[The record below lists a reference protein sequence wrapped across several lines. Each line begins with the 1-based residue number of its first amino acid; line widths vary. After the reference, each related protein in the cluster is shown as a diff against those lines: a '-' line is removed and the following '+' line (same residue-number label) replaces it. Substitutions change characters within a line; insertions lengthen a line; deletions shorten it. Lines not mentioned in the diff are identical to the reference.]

1 MENQTPKKIEL
12 DQIPEK
18 GFFLFQMTITPE
30 KIYNFFKQSMIL
42 HEKSNSKDTHKLNKS
57 DFLSITNS
65 IFVKNSNNN
74 YILMNSIFEL
84 IFERLK
90 EKKCVFK
97 INSPFSKNNYAL
109 TDIISIEKIDIFKVQ
124 LFLSAIMLTNF
135 KTKIETMF
143 NIIDTDNDGLINEE
157 ELKQL
162 ILKTYKLFYQ
172 ESKEKFSKSSLIQQA
187 LSNFKANKALSKLLY
202 GNAELKKI
210 LDREKFISFNQ
221 FYERLMKID
230 NYMYEIIPIFFS
242 LKKYLSEKDE
252 EIELYMNNNCKK
264 DFVDITY
271 DLLCKN
277 SMLNLV
283 SPKNVIKQYFDKKNK
298 TKKIKIDPLKEIKE
312 RRERQK
318 EMKLKR
324 IFESKKRESVKT
336 FNQFLVKNSLS
347 ATDFKYNPQTVKKIV
362 NEKEF
367 KYETPAMNT
376 QDINPNNKEEDEKYK
391 NTQNSRSS
399 HSQKVNTAE
408 YIKKFSLYSNKEEE
422 KSDEKKPNT
431 YPLLRATRRKTI
443 LNKMFGI
450 PMEVSP
456 FNLSEKNFKDK
467 INDTTKNDK
476 VASFSDNINLIKNK
490 MNTTSEYNLD
500 TNFTTLGLLSPR
512 LSTKNN
518 NFTNFKKVS
527 IFKKKLDKNLPINR
541 THIKNGNRLIESI
554 SPTYSLINTTSRK
567 YLPNIPFLNSTNS
580 NMNKK
585 QGEKSIESGDYY
597 KFSSICFPPCIIK
610 EKEINNNVSFSISKE
625 NIKRKSK
632 RLKRKRL
639 SKIDFSKS
647 LLSTYEEIKDDVYNE
662 LELQKNSDING
673 LNAILRIKKSID
685 EKTDKF
691 HFVDFKKNKVDFKDF
706 FIVKAGKKNLV

>member
-18 GFFLFQMTITPE
+18 GFFIFQMTITPE

-143 NIIDTDNDGLINEE
+143 NIIDIDNDGLINEE

-162 ILKTYKLFYQ
+162 ILKTNKLFYQ

-318 EMKLKR
+318 ELKLKR

-347 ATDFKYNPQTVKKIV
+347 ATDIKYNPQTVKKIV

-376 QDINPNNKEEDEKYK
+376 QDINPINKEENEKYK

-567 YLPNIPFLNSTNS
+567 NYSNVLPLNYIN
-580 NMNKK
+580 NKK
-585 QGEKSIESGDYY
+585 KTKEKTELSDYSN
-597 KFSSICFPPCIIK
+597 FSSILFPPCIIK

>member
-18 GFFLFQMTITPE
+18 GFFIFQMTITPE

-162 ILKTYKLFYQ
+162 ILKTNKLFYQ

-318 EMKLKR
+318 ELKLKR

-336 FNQFLVKNSLS
+336 FKLL
-347 ATDFKYNPQTVKKIV
+347 D
-362 NEKEF
+362 
-367 KYETPAMNT
+367 
-376 QDINPNNKEEDEKYK
+376 NKGY
-391 NTQNSRSS
+391 
-399 HSQKVNTAE
+399 
-408 YIKKFSLYSNKEEE
+408 
-422 KSDEKKPNT
+422 
-431 YPLLRATRRKTI
+431 
-443 LNKMFGI
+443 
-450 PMEVSP
+450 
-456 FNLSEKNFKDK
+456 NFK
-467 INDTTKNDK
+467 
-476 VASFSDNINLIKNK
+476 
-490 MNTTSEYNLD
+490 
-500 TNFTTLGLLSPR
+500 
-512 LSTKNN
+512 
-518 NFTNFKKVS
+518 
-527 IFKKKLDKNLPINR
+527 
-541 THIKNGNRLIESI
+541 
-554 SPTYSLINTTSRK
+554 
-567 YLPNIPFLNSTNS
+567 
-580 NMNKK
+580 
-585 QGEKSIESGDYY
+585 
-597 KFSSICFPPCIIK
+597 
-610 EKEINNNVSFSISKE
+610 
-625 NIKRKSK
+625 
-632 RLKRKRL
+632 
-639 SKIDFSKS
+639 
-647 LLSTYEEIKDDVYNE
+647 
-662 LELQKNSDING
+662 
-673 LNAILRIKKSID
+673 
-685 EKTDKF
+685 
-691 HFVDFKKNKVDFKDF
+691 
-706 FIVKAGKKNLV
+706 

>member
-124 LFLSAIMLTNF
+124 LFLSAIMLTNY

-162 ILKTYKLFYQ
+162 ILKTNKLFYQ

-283 SPKNVIKQYFDKKNK
+283 SPKNVIKRYFDKKNK

-318 EMKLKR
+318 ELKLKR

-347 ATDFKYNPQTVKKIV
+347 ATDIKYNPQTVKKIV

-567 YLPNIPFLNSTNS
+567 NYSNVLPLNYIN
-580 NMNKK
+580 NKK
-585 QGEKSIESGDYY
+585 KTKEKTELSDYSN
-597 KFSSICFPPCIIK
+597 FSSILFPPCIIK
-610 EKEINNNVSFSISKE
+610 EKKINNNMSFSISKE

>member
-18 GFFLFQMTITPE
+18 GFFIFQMTITPE

-162 ILKTYKLFYQ
+162 ILKTNKLFYQ

-318 EMKLKR
+318 ELKLKR

-347 ATDFKYNPQTVKKIV
+347 ATDIKYNPQTVKKIV

-567 YLPNIPFLNSTNS
+567 NYSNVLPLNYIN
-580 NMNKK
+580 NKK
-585 QGEKSIESGDYY
+585 KTKEKTELSDYSN
-597 KFSSICFPPCIIK
+597 FSSILFPPCIIK

>member
-42 HEKSNSKDTHKLNKS
+42 HEKSNSKDSHKLNKS

-162 ILKTYKLFYQ
+162 ILKTNKLFYQ

-318 EMKLKR
+318 ELKLKR

-347 ATDFKYNPQTVKKIV
+347 ATDIKYNPQTVKKIV

-376 QDINPNNKEEDEKYK
+376 RDINPIYKEEDEKYK

-408 YIKKFSLYSNKEEE
+408 YIKIFSLYSNKEEE

-450 PMEVSP
+450 PMEVPP

-467 INDTTKNDK
+467 INDTTKNVK

-567 YLPNIPFLNSTNS
+567 NYSNVLPLNYIN
-580 NMNKK
+580 NKK
-585 QGEKSIESGDYY
+585 KTKEKTELSDYSN
-597 KFSSICFPPCIIK
+597 FSSILFPPCIIK

>member
-90 EKKCVFK
+90 EKKCVFR

-162 ILKTYKLFYQ
+162 ILKTNKLFYQ

-318 EMKLKR
+318 ELKLKR

-347 ATDFKYNPQTVKKIV
+347 ATDIKYNPQTVKKIV

-376 QDINPNNKEEDEKYK
+376 RDINPINKEEDEKYK
-391 NTQNSRSS
+391 STQNSRSS

-456 FNLSEKNFKDK
+456 FNLSEKNLKDK

-476 VASFSDNINLIKNK
+476 VASFSGNINLIKNK

-567 YLPNIPFLNSTNS
+567 NYSNVLPLNYIN
-580 NMNKK
+580 NKK
-585 QGEKSIESGDYY
+585 KTKEKTELSDYSN
-597 KFSSICFPPCIIK
+597 FSSILFPPCIIK

>member
-97 INSPFSKNNYAL
+97 INSPFSKNNYVL

-162 ILKTYKLFYQ
+162 ILKTNKLFYQ

-264 DFVDITY
+264 GFVDITY

-336 FNQFLVKNSLS
+336 SNQFLVKNSLS

-376 QDINPNNKEEDEKYK
+376 QDINPINKEEDEKYK

-467 INDTTKNDK
+467 INDTTKNGK

-567 YLPNIPFLNSTNS
+567 NYSNVLPLNYIN
-580 NMNKK
+580 NKK
-585 QGEKSIESGDYY
+585 KTKEKTELSDYSN
-597 KFSSICFPPCIIK
+597 FSSILFPPCIIK

-647 LLSTYEEIKDDVYNE
+647 LLCTYEEIKDDVYNE

>member
-124 LFLSAIMLTNF
+124 LFLSAIMLTNY

-143 NIIDTDNDGLINEE
+143 NIIDIDNDGLINEE

-162 ILKTYKLFYQ
+162 ILKTNKLFYH

-318 EMKLKR
+318 ELKLKR

-376 QDINPNNKEEDEKYK
+376 QDINPIYKEEDEKYK

-567 YLPNIPFLNSTNS
+567 NYSNVLPLNYIN
-580 NMNKK
+580 NKK
-585 QGEKSIESGDYY
+585 KTKEKTELSDYSN
-597 KFSSICFPPCIIK
+597 FSSILFPPCIIK

>member
-12 DQIPEK
+12 DQIQEK
-18 GFFLFQMTITPE
+18 GIFLFQMTITPE

-135 KTKIETMF
+135 KTKIETIF

-162 ILKTYKLFYQ
+162 ILKTNKLFYQ

-318 EMKLKR
+318 ELKLKR
-324 IFESKKRESVKT
+324 IFESTKRESVKT

-347 ATDFKYNPQTVKKIV
+347 ATDIKYNPQTVKKIV

-376 QDINPNNKEEDEKYK
+376 RDINPNNKEEDEKYK

-467 INDTTKNDK
+467 INDTTKNGK

-567 YLPNIPFLNSTNS
+567 NYSNVLPLNYIN
-580 NMNKK
+580 NKK
-585 QGEKSIESGDYY
+585 KTKEKTELSDYSN
-597 KFSSICFPPCIIK
+597 FSSILFPPCIIK

>member
-162 ILKTYKLFYQ
+162 ILKTNKLFYQ

-318 EMKLKR
+318 ELKLKR
-324 IFESKKRESVKT
+324 IFESTKRESVKT

-347 ATDFKYNPQTVKKIV
+347 ATDIKYNPQTVKKIV

-467 INDTTKNDK
+467 INDTTKNGK

-567 YLPNIPFLNSTNS
+567 NYSNVLPLNYIN
-580 NMNKK
+580 NKK
-585 QGEKSIESGDYY
+585 KTKEKTELSDYSN
-597 KFSSICFPPCIIK
+597 FSSILFPPCIIK

>member
-162 ILKTYKLFYQ
+162 ILKTNKLFYQ

-318 EMKLKR
+318 ELKLKR

-362 NEKEF
+362 NKKEF

-376 QDINPNNKEEDEKYK
+376 QDINPINKEEDEKYK

-431 YPLLRATRRKTI
+431 YPLLRATKRKTI

-467 INDTTKNDK
+467 INDTTKNGK

-567 YLPNIPFLNSTNS
+567 NYSNVLPLNYIN
-580 NMNKK
+580 NKK
-585 QGEKSIESGDYY
+585 NTKERTELSDYSN
-597 KFSSICFPPCIIK
+597 FSSILFPPCIIK

>member
-12 DQIPEK
+12 DKIPEK

-143 NIIDTDNDGLINEE
+143 NIIDIDNDGLINEE

-162 ILKTYKLFYQ
+162 ILKTNKLFYQ

-318 EMKLKR
+318 ELKLKR

-347 ATDFKYNPQTVKKIV
+347 ATDIKYNPQTVKKIV

-431 YPLLRATRRKTI
+431 YPLLRATKRKTI

-467 INDTTKNDK
+467 INDTTKNGK

-567 YLPNIPFLNSTNS
+567 NYSNVLPLNYIN
-580 NMNKK
+580 NKK
-585 QGEKSIESGDYY
+585 KTKEKTELSDYSN
-597 KFSSICFPPCIIK
+597 FSSILFPPCIIK

>member
-162 ILKTYKLFYQ
+162 ILKTNKLFYQ

-318 EMKLKR
+318 ELKLKR

-347 ATDFKYNPQTVKKIV
+347 ATDFKFNPQTVKKIV

-376 QDINPNNKEEDEKYK
+376 QDINPIYKEEDEKYK

-541 THIKNGNRLIESI
+541 TNIKNGNRLIESI

-567 YLPNIPFLNSTNS
+567 NYSNVLPLNYIN
-580 NMNKK
+580 NKK
-585 QGEKSIESGDYY
+585 KTKEKTELSDYSN
-597 KFSSICFPPCIIK
+597 FSSILFPPCIIK

>member
-12 DQIPEK
+12 DKIPEK
-18 GFFLFQMTITPE
+18 GFFIFQMTITPE

-162 ILKTYKLFYQ
+162 ILKTNKLFYQ

-318 EMKLKR
+318 ELKLKR

-347 ATDFKYNPQTVKKIV
+347 ATDIKYNPQTVKKIV

-467 INDTTKNDK
+467 INDTTKNGK

-567 YLPNIPFLNSTNS
+567 NYSNVLPLNYIN
-580 NMNKK
+580 NKK
-585 QGEKSIESGDYY
+585 KTKEKTELSDYSN
-597 KFSSICFPPCIIK
+597 FSSILFPPCIIK

>member
-162 ILKTYKLFYQ
+162 ILKTNKLFYQ

-347 ATDFKYNPQTVKKIV
+347 ATDFKFNPQTIKKIV

-376 QDINPNNKEEDEKYK
+376 QDINPINKEEDEKYK

-467 INDTTKNDK
+467 INDTTKNGK

-567 YLPNIPFLNSTNS
+567 NYSNVLPLNYIN
-580 NMNKK
+580 NKK
-585 QGEKSIESGDYY
+585 KTKEKTELSDYSN
-597 KFSSICFPPCIIK
+597 FSSILFPPCIIK

>member
-12 DQIPEK
+12 DKIPEK

-143 NIIDTDNDGLINEE
+143 NIIDIDNDGLINEE

-162 ILKTYKLFYQ
+162 ILKTNKLFYQ

-318 EMKLKR
+318 ELKLKR
-324 IFESKKRESVKT
+324 IFESTKRESVKT

-347 ATDFKYNPQTVKKIV
+347 ATDIKYNPQTVKKIV

-467 INDTTKNDK
+467 INDTTKNGK

-554 SPTYSLINTTSRK
+554 SPTYSLINTKSRK
-567 YLPNIPFLNSTNS
+567 NYSNVLPLNYIN
-580 NMNKK
+580 NKK
-585 QGEKSIESGDYY
+585 KTKEKTELSDYSN
-597 KFSSICFPPCIIK
+597 FSSILFPPCIIK

-691 HFVDFKKNKVDFKDF
+691 HFVDFKKIKVDFKDF

>member
-97 INSPFSKNNYAL
+97 INYPFSKNNYAL

-124 LFLSAIMLTNF
+124 LFLSAIMLTNY

-162 ILKTYKLFYQ
+162 ILKTNKLFYQ

-318 EMKLKR
+318 ELKLKR

-347 ATDFKYNPQTVKKIV
+347 ATDIKYNPQTVKKIV

-431 YPLLRATRRKTI
+431 YPLLRATKRKTI

-567 YLPNIPFLNSTNS
+567 NYSNVLPLNYIN
-580 NMNKK
+580 NKK
-585 QGEKSIESGDYY
+585 KTKEKTELSDYSN
-597 KFSSICFPPCIIK
+597 FSSILFPPCIIK

>member
-42 HEKSNSKDTHKLNKS
+42 HEKSNSKDSHKLNKS

-162 ILKTYKLFYQ
+162 ILKTNKLFYQ

-298 TKKIKIDPLKEIKE
+298 TKKTKIDPLKEIKE

-318 EMKLKR
+318 ELKLKR

-347 ATDFKYNPQTVKKIV
+347 ATDIKYNPQTVKKIV

-376 QDINPNNKEEDEKYK
+376 RDINPIYKEEDEKYK

-408 YIKKFSLYSNKEEE
+408 YIKIFSLYSNKEEE

-567 YLPNIPFLNSTNS
+567 NYSNVLPLNYIN
-580 NMNKK
+580 NKK
-585 QGEKSIESGDYY
+585 KTKEKTELSDYSN
-597 KFSSICFPPCIIK
+597 FSSILFPPCIIK

>member
-42 HEKSNSKDTHKLNKS
+42 HEKSNSKDSHKLNKS

-162 ILKTYKLFYQ
+162 ILKTNKLFYQ

-318 EMKLKR
+318 ELKLKR

-347 ATDFKYNPQTVKKIV
+347 ATDIKYNPQTVKKIV

-367 KYETPAMNT
+367 KYETPSMNT

-408 YIKKFSLYSNKEEE
+408 YIKIFSLYSNKEEE

-567 YLPNIPFLNSTNS
+567 NYSNVLPLNYIN
-580 NMNKK
+580 NKK
-585 QGEKSIESGDYY
+585 KTKEKTELSDYSN
-597 KFSSICFPPCIIK
+597 FSSILFPPCIIK

>member
-162 ILKTYKLFYQ
+162 ILKTNKLFYQ

-318 EMKLKR
+318 ELKLKR

-367 KYETPAMNT
+367 KYETPSMNT
-376 QDINPNNKEEDEKYK
+376 QDINPIYKEEDEKYK

-408 YIKKFSLYSNKEEE
+408 YIKIFSLYSNKEEE

-467 INDTTKNDK
+467 INDTTKNGK

-567 YLPNIPFLNSTNS
+567 NYSNVLPLNYIN
-580 NMNKK
+580 NKK
-585 QGEKSIESGDYY
+585 KTKEKTELSDYSN
-597 KFSSICFPPCIIK
+597 FSSILFPPCIIK

>member
-162 ILKTYKLFYQ
+162 ILKTNKLFYQ

-347 ATDFKYNPQTVKKIV
+347 ATDIKYNPQTVKKIV

-567 YLPNIPFLNSTNS
+567 NYSNVLPLNYIN
-580 NMNKK
+580 NKK
-585 QGEKSIESGDYY
+585 KTKEKTELSDYSN
-597 KFSSICFPPCIIK
+597 FSSILFPPCIIK

>member
-12 DQIPEK
+12 DKIPEK

-162 ILKTYKLFYQ
+162 ILKTNKLFYQ

-318 EMKLKR
+318 ELKLKR

-347 ATDFKYNPQTVKKIV
+347 ATDIKYNPQTVKKIV

-376 QDINPNNKEEDEKYK
+376 QDINPINKEEDEKYK

-431 YPLLRATRRKTI
+431 YPLLRATKRKTI

-467 INDTTKNDK
+467 INDTTKNGK

-567 YLPNIPFLNSTNS
+567 NYSNVLPLNYIN
-580 NMNKK
+580 NKK
-585 QGEKSIESGDYY
+585 KTKEKTELSDYSN
-597 KFSSICFPPCIIK
+597 FSSILFPPCIIK

>member
-162 ILKTYKLFYQ
+162 ILKTNKLFYQ

-567 YLPNIPFLNSTNS
+567 NYSNVLPLNYIN
-580 NMNKK
+580 NKK
-585 QGEKSIESGDYY
+585 KTKEKTELSDYSN
-597 KFSSICFPPCIIK
+597 FSSILFPPCIIK

-706 FIVKAGKKNLV
+706 FIVKAGKKNFV

>member
-18 GFFLFQMTITPE
+18 GFFLFQMAITPE

-143 NIIDTDNDGLINEE
+143 NIIDIDNDGLINEE

-162 ILKTYKLFYQ
+162 ILKTNKLFYQ

-318 EMKLKR
+318 ELKLKR

-376 QDINPNNKEEDEKYK
+376 QDINPIYKEEDEKYK

-431 YPLLRATRRKTI
+431 YPLLRATKRKTI

-467 INDTTKNDK
+467 INDTTKNGK

-567 YLPNIPFLNSTNS
+567 NYSNVLPLNYIN
-580 NMNKK
+580 NKK
-585 QGEKSIESGDYY
+585 KTKEKTELSDYSN
-597 KFSSICFPPCIIK
+597 FSSILFPPCIIK

>member
-162 ILKTYKLFYQ
+162 ILKTNKLFYQ

-318 EMKLKR
+318 ELKLKR

-376 QDINPNNKEEDEKYK
+376 QDINPINKEEDEKYK

-567 YLPNIPFLNSTNS
+567 NYSNVLPLNYIN
-580 NMNKK
+580 NKK
-585 QGEKSIESGDYY
+585 KTKEKTELSDYSN
-597 KFSSICFPPCIIK
+597 FSSILFPPCIIK

>member
-1 MENQTPKKIEL
+1 MDNQTPKKIEL

-18 GFFLFQMTITPE
+18 GFFIFQMTITPE

-162 ILKTYKLFYQ
+162 ILKTNKLFYQ

-318 EMKLKR
+318 ELKLKR
-324 IFESKKRESVKT
+324 IFESTKRESVKT

-347 ATDFKYNPQTVKKIV
+347 ATDIKYNPQTVKKIV

-376 QDINPNNKEEDEKYK
+376 RDINPNNKEEDEKYK

-467 INDTTKNDK
+467 INDTTKNGK

-567 YLPNIPFLNSTNS
+567 NYSNVLPLNYIN
-580 NMNKK
+580 NKK
-585 QGEKSIESGDYY
+585 KTKEKTELSDYSN
-597 KFSSICFPPCIIK
+597 FSSILFPPCIIK

>member
-109 TDIISIEKIDIFKVQ
+109 TDIIYIEKIDIFKVQ

-162 ILKTYKLFYQ
+162 ILKTNKLFYQ

-347 ATDFKYNPQTVKKIV
+347 ATDIKYNPQTVKKIV

-467 INDTTKNDK
+467 INDTTKNGK

-541 THIKNGNRLIESI
+541 THIKNVNRLIESI

-567 YLPNIPFLNSTNS
+567 NYSNVLPLNYIN
-580 NMNKK
+580 NKK
-585 QGEKSIESGDYY
+585 KTKEKTELSDYSN
-597 KFSSICFPPCIIK
+597 FSSILFPPCIIK

>member
-12 DQIPEK
+12 DKIPEK

-42 HEKSNSKDTHKLNKS
+42 HEKSNSKDSHKLNKS

-143 NIIDTDNDGLINEE
+143 NIIDIDNDGLINEE

-162 ILKTYKLFYQ
+162 ILKTNKLFYQ

-318 EMKLKR
+318 ELKLKR

-347 ATDFKYNPQTVKKIV
+347 ATDIKYNPQTVKKIV

-376 QDINPNNKEEDEKYK
+376 QDINPINKEEDEKYK

-431 YPLLRATRRKTI
+431 YPLLRATKRKTI

-567 YLPNIPFLNSTNS
+567 NYSNVLPLNYIN
-580 NMNKK
+580 NKK
-585 QGEKSIESGDYY
+585 KTKEKTELSDYSN
-597 KFSSICFPPCIIK
+597 FSSILFPPCIIK

>member
-143 NIIDTDNDGLINEE
+143 NIIDIDNDGLINEE

-162 ILKTYKLFYQ
+162 ILKTNKLFYQ

-210 LDREKFISFNQ
+210 LDKEKFISFNQ

-318 EMKLKR
+318 ELKLKR

-347 ATDFKYNPQTVKKIV
+347 ATDIKYNPQTVKKIV

-376 QDINPNNKEEDEKYK
+376 QDINPIYKEEDEKYK

-567 YLPNIPFLNSTNS
+567 NYSNVLPLNYIN
-580 NMNKK
+580 NKK
-585 QGEKSIESGDYY
+585 KTKEKTELSDYSN
-597 KFSSICFPPCIIK
+597 FSSILFPPCIIK

>member
-162 ILKTYKLFYQ
+162 ILKTNKLFYQ

-318 EMKLKR
+318 ELKLKR

-347 ATDFKYNPQTVKKIV
+347 ATDIKYNPQTVKKIV

-431 YPLLRATRRKTI
+431 YPLLRATKRKTI

-567 YLPNIPFLNSTNS
+567 NYSNVLPLNYIN
-580 NMNKK
+580 NKK
-585 QGEKSIESGDYY
+585 KTKEKTELSDYSN
-597 KFSSICFPPCIIK
+597 FSSILFPPCIIK

>member
-162 ILKTYKLFYQ
+162 ILKTNKLFYQ

-318 EMKLKR
+318 ELKLKR

-347 ATDFKYNPQTVKKIV
+347 ATDIKYNPQTVKKIV

-376 QDINPNNKEEDEKYK
+376 RDINPNNKEEDEKYK

-467 INDTTKNDK
+467 INDTTKNGK

-567 YLPNIPFLNSTNS
+567 NYSNVLPLNYIN
-580 NMNKK
+580 NKK
-585 QGEKSIESGDYY
+585 KTKEKTELSDYSN
-597 KFSSICFPPCIIK
+597 FSSILFPPCIIK

>member
-12 DQIPEK
+12 DKIPEK

-162 ILKTYKLFYQ
+162 ILKTNKLFYQ

-318 EMKLKR
+318 ELKLKR

-347 ATDFKYNPQTVKKIV
+347 ATDFKFNPQTVKKIV

-431 YPLLRATRRKTI
+431 YPLLRATKRKTI

-467 INDTTKNDK
+467 INDTTKNGK

-567 YLPNIPFLNSTNS
+567 NYSNVLPLNYIN
-580 NMNKK
+580 NKK
-585 QGEKSIESGDYY
+585 KTKEKTELSDYSN
-597 KFSSICFPPCIIK
+597 FSSILFPPCIIK

>member
-124 LFLSAIMLTNF
+124 LFFSAIMLTNF

-162 ILKTYKLFYQ
+162 ILKTNKLFYQ

-347 ATDFKYNPQTVKKIV
+347 ATDVKYNPQTVKKIV

-376 QDINPNNKEEDEKYK
+376 QDINPINKEEDEKYK

-518 NFTNFKKVS
+518 NYTNFKKVS

-567 YLPNIPFLNSTNS
+567 NYSNVLPLNYIN
-580 NMNKK
+580 NKK
-585 QGEKSIESGDYY
+585 KTKEKTELSDYSN
-597 KFSSICFPPCIIK
+597 FSSILFPPCIIK

>member
-1 MENQTPKKIEL
+1 MENQTPKKIES
-12 DQIPEK
+12 DKIPEK

-162 ILKTYKLFYQ
+162 ILKTNKLFYQ

-283 SPKNVIKQYFDKKNK
+283 SPRNVIKQYFDKKNK

-318 EMKLKR
+318 ELKLKR

-347 ATDFKYNPQTVKKIV
+347 ATDFKFNPQTVKKIV

-467 INDTTKNDK
+467 INDTTKNGK

-567 YLPNIPFLNSTNS
+567 NYSNVLPLNYIN
-580 NMNKK
+580 NKK
-585 QGEKSIESGDYY
+585 KTKEKTELSDYSN
-597 KFSSICFPPCIIK
+597 FSSILFPPCIIK

>member
-97 INSPFSKNNYAL
+97 INYPFSKNNYAL

-162 ILKTYKLFYQ
+162 ILKTNKLFYQ

-318 EMKLKR
+318 ELKLKR

-347 ATDFKYNPQTVKKIV
+347 ATDFKFNPQTVKKIV

-376 QDINPNNKEEDEKYK
+376 QDINPIYKEEDEKYK

-567 YLPNIPFLNSTNS
+567 NYSNVLPLNYIN
-580 NMNKK
+580 NKK
-585 QGEKSIESGDYY
+585 KTKEKTELSDYSN
-597 KFSSICFPPCIIK
+597 FSSILFPPCIIK

>member
-18 GFFLFQMTITPE
+18 GFFIFQMTITPE

-124 LFLSAIMLTNF
+124 LFLSAIMLTNY

-162 ILKTYKLFYQ
+162 ILKTNKLFYQ

-283 SPKNVIKQYFDKKNK
+283 SPKNVIKQYFGKKNK

-347 ATDFKYNPQTVKKIV
+347 ATDIKYNPQTVKKIV

-567 YLPNIPFLNSTNS
+567 NYSNVLPLNYIN
-580 NMNKK
+580 NKK
-585 QGEKSIESGDYY
+585 KTKEKTELSDYSN
-597 KFSSICFPPCIIK
+597 FSSILFPPCIIK

>member
-162 ILKTYKLFYQ
+162 ILKTNKLFYQ

-318 EMKLKR
+318 ELKLKR

-347 ATDFKYNPQTVKKIV
+347 ATDFKFNPQTVKKIV

-376 QDINPNNKEEDEKYK
+376 QDINPIYKEEDEKYK

-431 YPLLRATRRKTI
+431 YPLLRATKRKTI

-518 NFTNFKKVS
+518 NYTNFKKVS

-567 YLPNIPFLNSTNS
+567 NYSNVLPLNYIN
-580 NMNKK
+580 NKK
-585 QGEKSIESGDYY
+585 KTKEKTELSDYSN
-597 KFSSICFPPCIIK
+597 FSSILFPPCIIK

>member
-162 ILKTYKLFYQ
+162 ILKTNKLFYQ

-318 EMKLKR
+318 ELKLKR

-347 ATDFKYNPQTVKKIV
+347 ATDIKYNPQTVKKIV

-456 FNLSEKNFKDK
+456 FNLSEKNLKDK

-567 YLPNIPFLNSTNS
+567 NYSNVLPLNYIN
-580 NMNKK
+580 NKK
-585 QGEKSIESGDYY
+585 KTKEKTELSDYSN
-597 KFSSICFPPCIIK
+597 FSSILFPPCIIK

>member
-12 DQIPEK
+12 DKIPEK

-162 ILKTYKLFYQ
+162 ILKTNKLFYQ

-318 EMKLKR
+318 ELKLKR

-347 ATDFKYNPQTVKKIV
+347 ATDVKYNPQTVKKIV

-500 TNFTTLGLLSPR
+500 TNFTTLLLSPR

-567 YLPNIPFLNSTNS
+567 NYSNVLPLNYIN
-580 NMNKK
+580 NKK
-585 QGEKSIESGDYY
+585 KTKEKTELSDYSN
-597 KFSSICFPPCIIK
+597 FSSILFPPCIIK